1 MATSLR
7 PSRRAPSPKPKREV
21 LGLAL
26 SLVILGV
33 AASSSPIGA
42 AGQDGGTPPPPPP
55 SNANQDEKPAEST
68 DKPPAPP
75 KPDDAEP
82 KNLEEVME
90 RINKLSKA
98 GHKAFLGKQ
107 YPAAAEAVTK
117 LVSLSAKVKDMLP
130 PDIAKDDGLKKQ
142 FLSLHDKMEKSL
154 KASHERL
161 EKKQFKEADLEYKKS
176 LNVCSQCHK
185 QFRIEEEE

>member
-1 MATSLR
+1 MSLSPRR
-7 PSRRAPSPKPKREV
+7 PTRGAPAPKRA
-21 LGLAL
+21 LFGLAL
-26 SLVILGV
+26 SLVILSV
-33 AASSSPIGA
+33 AAGHSAIGA

-55 SNANQDEKPAEST
+55 SNESDEKKPAEST
-68 DKPPAPP
+68 QEPPAPA
-75 KPDDAEP
+75 KPEEAEP

-107 YPAAAEAVTK
+107 YPAATEAVTK

-130 PDIAKDDGLKKQ
+130 ADIAKDEGLKKQ
-142 FLSLHDKMEKSL
+142 FLGLHDKMEKSL

-185 QFRIEEEE
+185 QFRIEEDE